1 MDGSPML
8 AAAAGFALL
17 LGVAA
22 WRKVRDIGA
31 FEAILADYRLL
42 PELLMRPAAIA
53 TPAVEGALAAAWVVA
68 PWQPDGA
75 LVAGV
80 GTAVLML
87 GYGLAMTTNLA
98 RGRSWIDCGCGGG
111 EELSWVLVGRN
122 LVLAAAGAR
131 SPGHRR
137 RRTHSA
143 LGRSRR
149 RRCRSWPS
157 VRASTS
163 RRARLLANVAAMRVW
178 TEE

>member
-1 MDGSPML
+1 ML

-68 PWQPDGA
+68 PWQPDAA
-75 LVAGV
+75 LVAGL
-80 GTAVLML
+80 GTAGLML

-122 LVLAAAGAR
+122 VVLAMLALGPLAIAEAGPPHWGDLATSVPVLAVAAGLYFAT
-131 SPGHRR
+131 G
-137 RRTHSA
+137 A
-143 LGRSRR
+143 
-149 RRCRSWPS
+149 
-157 VRASTS
+157 
-163 RRARLLANVAAMRVW
+163 LLANVAAMRVW

>member
-80 GTAVLML
+80 GTAALML

-111 EELSWVLVGRN
+111 EELSWVLVARN
-122 LVLAAAGAR
+122 VVLAALALGALALAGADAPHW
-131 SPGHRR
+131 SDLV
-137 RRTHSA
+137 T
-143 LGRSRR
+143 
-149 RRCRSWPS
+149 S
-157 VRASTS
+157 VPVLAVGAGLYFATG
-163 RRARLLANVAAMRVW
+163 ALLANVAAMRAW

>member
-1 MDGSPML
+1 ML

-31 FEAILADYRLL
+31 FEAILADYRLV
-42 PELLMRPAAIA
+42 PAVFMRPAAIA
-53 TPAVEGALAAAWVVA
+53 APAVEGALAAAWVAA
-68 PWQPDGA
+68 PWRPDAA

-80 GTAVLML
+80 GTAGLML

-122 LVLAAAGAR
+122 VVLAVLALGPLAIAEAGTPHWGDLATSVPVLAVAAGLYFAT
-131 SPGHRR
+131 G
-137 RRTHSA
+137 A
-143 LGRSRR
+143 
-149 RRCRSWPS
+149 
-157 VRASTS
+157 
-163 RRARLLANVAAMRVW
+163 LLANVAAMRVW